1 MRGVE
6 RVSRAALGR
15 EQPFKEASDVKQT
28 VMFTAGTQP
37 CSAECRGCKPTE
49 FLIGVHPVPPSSLRL
64 YLQVRAG
71 FLLTDVKAMVSSSV
85 LYSRADIFKR
95 VVGRSI
101 RTVQRKVQE
110 SGEARLNA
118 HQSAVAFQYAQA
130 LEGAI
135 AVFGSRPLVEAWH
148 GRPCRHLEGY
158 VPLDMVESAVGFQA
172 VESYL
177 KRVEIGVYQ

>member
-1 MRGVE
+1 M
-6 RVSRAALGR
+6 
-15 EQPFKEASDVKQT
+15 KQT

-37 CSAECRGCKPTE
+37 CSAELRGCKPTE

-64 YLQVRAG
+64 YLLVRAG
-71 FLLTDVKAMVSSSV
+71 FPLTDVKAMVSSSA
-85 LYSRADIFKR
+85 LYSRADILKR

-101 RTVQRKVQE
+101 RTVQRKAQE

-118 HQSAVAFQYAQA
+118 HQSAVAFQYARA
-130 LEGAI
+130 LEDAI
-135 AVFGSRPLVEAWH
+135 AVFGSQQLAEAWL

-158 VPLDMVESAVGFQA
+158 VPLDMVENAVGFQS

-177 KRVEIGVYQ
+177 QRVEMGIYQ